1 MVYLSQQMNR
11 SFPGGVFASWVR
23 TVQMLLLVVTAT
35 TIGLSTVLA
44 QNLLQNPGFESGT
57 GGWSSWGAVTF
68 SSSTAQFHAGS
79 RSALVQNRTA
89 TWNGISQSLLGV
101 LQPATNYRISAWVRL
116 VSGGNQPVQ
125 LTIQKVDAGGTSY
138 AAVANGTANS
148 TGWTLL
154 SGGYTLGVNGTL
166 TNLTFYIEGPAIGV
180 SFYADDF
187 VVEPYDWKA
196 QANVRIEQIRKRDVQ
211 LLIVDA
217 NGNPLPN
224 VAINVK
230 QTRSRFAFGSAING
244 NISNPNYA
252 AFFRTNFEWAVMEN
266 ESKWYSNEPSRSNV
280 TYTAADRLVTY
291 CYTNGI
297 TMRGHTIFWAV
308 QANVQ
313 QWVTNLSNP
322 DLLVHLTNR
331 LNSVVNHFKGTF
343 VHWDVNNEMLHGDF
357 FGQRLGGW
365 VNPWM
370 FQHARSLDANVK
382 LFVNDY
388 NVVAG
393 TETEAYRQQI
403 LGLISSN
410 APIDG
415 IGAQGHFGATINPL
429 LTEARLDT
437 LAELGFPI
445 WITEYDS
452 LNADENIRADNLEML
467 YRIAFSKQAV
477 DGVLMW
483 GFWAG
488 SHWRGSNAAIVNL
501 NWTLNQAGL
510 RYQSLLAEWK
520 TSINGIS
527 SPSGAFDFRGFH
539 GNYDI
544 TLTPPGGQPTLRRIS
559 LEPGAGTNVVT
570 LVAHSSGA
578 QPVLHDVGLA
588 SGNTQIKFQLTGN
601 AGRAYSIQSSTNLS
615 TTNWTTLTSVSNL
628 TGTFWYTNPPSP
640 PHTNQFFRARLL
652 P

>member
-1 MVYLSQQMNR
+1 MRRQSSHTWNVAL
-11 SFPGGVFASWVR
+11 
-23 TVQMLLLVVTAT
+23 
-35 TIGLSTVLA
+35 GLWLAAVSAGHVAA
-44 QNLLQNPGFESGT
+44 QNHVQNPGFESGAT
-57 GGWSSWGAVTF
+57 GWSGWGNVTF
-68 SSSTAQFHAGS
+68 TSSTAQPRTGS

-89 TWNGISQSLLGV
+89 PWNGVAQSLLGV
-101 LQPATNYRISAWVRL
+101 LQPATNYRISAWARL
-116 VSGGNQPVQ
+116 AGGGNQPVQ
-125 LTIQKVDAGGTSY
+125 LTIQKTDGGGTTY

-148 TGWTLL
+148 SGWTQL
-154 SGGYTLGVNGTL
+154 SGGYTLTVNGTL
-166 TNLTFYIEGPAIGV
+166 TSLNLYVEGPAAGV

-187 VVEPYDWKA
+187 VVEQYDWKT
-196 QANVRIEQIRKRDVQ
+196 QANARIEQIRKRDVQ

-217 NGNPLPN
+217 NGNPVPGVN
-224 VAINVK
+224 ISVK
-230 QTRSRFAFGSAING
+230 QTRNRFAFGSAING

-252 AFFRTNFEWAVMEN
+252 AFFRTNFQWAVMEN
-266 ESKWYSNEPSRSNV
+266 ESKWYANEPSRSNV
-280 TYTAADRLVTY
+280 TYTAANRITNY

-297 TMRGHTIFWAV
+297 TLRGHTIFWAV
-308 QANVQ
+308 TGNVQ
-313 QWVTNLSNP
+313 QWVTNLSNA
-322 DLLVHLTNR
+322 DLRIHLTNR

-370 FQHARSLDANVK
+370 FQHARSLDPNVK

-388 NVVAG
+388 NVVSSN
-393 TETEAYRQQI
+393 ETEAYKQQI

-429 LTEARLDT
+429 LTEARLDS
-437 LAELGFPI
+437 LAELGLPI

-452 LNADENIRADNLEML
+452 SNADESIRANNLETL
-467 YRIAFSKQAV
+467 YRIAFSKPAV

-510 RYQSLLAEWK
+510 RYQSLLAEWR
-520 TSINGIS
+520 TTNSG
-527 SPSGAFDFRGFH
+527 PSGAGGVYAFRGVH

-544 TLTPPGGQPTLRRIS
+544 TLTPPGGQPTLRRII
-559 LEPGAGTNVVT
+559 LDPGTGTNFVT
-570 LVAHSSGA
+570 LIAHPSGSRPQLHSGA
-578 QPVLHDVGLA
+578 ISPGGQF
-588 SGNTQIKFQLTGN
+588 QFQLTGD
-601 AGRAYSIQSSTNLS
+601 AGRTYAIQTSTNLNS
-615 TTNWTTLTSVSNL
+615 PNWTTLANL
-628 TGTFWYTNPPSP
+628 PNPFGTISFTNPAALSP
-640 PHTNQFFRARLL
+640 TRLFFRARRL

>member
-1 MVYLSQQMNR
+1 MNLSLRNHCR
-11 SFPGGVFASWVR
+11 LVRRVRAVGVFCS
-23 TVQMLLLVVTAT
+23 L
-35 TIGLSTVLA
+35 GLALSFWLPNALA
-44 QNLLQNPGFESGT
+44 QNLAQNSGFESGT
-57 GGWSSWGAVTF
+57 TGWSGWGAVSFT
-68 SSSTAQFHAGS
+68 SSTALPHTGS
-79 RSALVQNRTA
+79 RSALIQNRTA
-89 TWNGISQSLLGV
+89 TWNGVIQSMMGV
-101 LQPATNYRISAWVRL
+101 LQSNNNYRISAWVRL

-125 LTIQKVDAGGTSY
+125 LTIQKADGSGTTY
-138 AAVANGTANS
+138 AAVANATANS

-154 SGGYTLGVNGTL
+154 SGGYMPTVNGAL
-166 TNLTFYIEGPAIGV
+166 TALNLYVEGPAAGV
-180 SFYADDF
+180 DFYADDF
-187 VVEPYDWKA
+187 VVELYDWKV
-196 QANVRIEQIRKRDVQ
+196 QANARIEQIRKRDVR

-217 NGNPLPN
+217 NGNPVPG
-224 VAINVK
+224 VSVDVK
-230 QTRSRFAFGSAING
+230 QTRNRFAFGSAING

-252 AFFRTNFEWAVMEN
+252 AFFKTNFQWAVMEN

-280 TYTAADRLVTY
+280 TYTAANNITNF
-291 CYTNGI
+291 CYANGI

-313 QWVTNLSNP
+313 TWVTNLSNP
-322 DLLVHLTNR
+322 DLLIHLTNR
-331 LNSVVNHFKGTF
+331 LNSAVNHFKGTF

-370 FQHARSLDANVK
+370 FQHARSLDPNVK

-388 NVVAG
+388 NVVSSG
-393 TETEAYRQQI
+393 ETAAYKQQI

-429 LTEARLDT
+429 LTEARLDS
-437 LAELGFPI
+437 LAELGLPI

-452 LNADENIRADNLEML
+452 SNADENIRADNLEML

-510 RYQSLLAEWK
+510 RYQSLLAEWR
-520 TSINGIS
+520 TTNSG
-527 SPSGAFDFRGFH
+527 PSGVDGAYDFRGFH

-544 TLTPPGGQPTLRRIS
+544 TLTPPGGQPTLRRVT
-559 LEPGAGTNVVT
+559 LDPGVGTNLVT
-570 LVAHSSGA
+570 LVAHASGA
-578 QPVLHDVGLA
+578 QPVLHNPGLA
-588 SGNTQIKFQLTGN
+588 SNATQIKFQLTGN
-601 AGRAYSIQSSTNLS
+601 AGRAYTIQSSTNLS
-615 TTNWTTLTSVSNL
+615 TTNWATLATVSNL
-628 TGTFWYTNPPSP
+628 TGTLWYTNPSVP
-640 PHTNQFFRARLL
+640 PHPRQFFRARLL

>member
-1 MVYLSQQMNR
+1 MNR
-11 SFPGGVFASWVR
+11 SLYPGLFLSWVWLAG
-23 TVQMLLLVVTAT
+23 VA
-35 TIGLSTVLA
+35 IALSLPAALA
-44 QNLLQNPGFESGT
+44 QNVLQNPGFESGT
-57 GGWSSWGAVTF
+57 TGWSGWGPVSF
-68 SSSTAQFHAGS
+68 SSSTTQFHAGS
-79 RSALVQNRTA
+79 RSALIQNRTA

-101 LQPATNYRISAWVRL
+101 VQPGTNYRISAWVRL

-125 LTIQKVDAGGTSY
+125 LTIQKVDGGGTSY

-154 SGGYTLGVNGTL
+154 SGGYTLTVNGNL
-166 TNLTFYIEGPAIGV
+166 TSLTFYVEGPAAGV

-187 VVEPYDWKA
+187 VVEPYDWKT
-196 QANVRIEQIRKRDVQ
+196 QANARIEQIRKRDVQ
-211 LLIVDA
+211 LLIVDTA
-217 NGNPLPN
+217 GNPLSN
-224 VAINVK
+224 VAVNVK
-230 QTRSRFAFGSAING
+230 QTRNRFAFGSAING

-280 TYTAADRLVTY
+280 TYTAANRITNY
-291 CYTNGI
+291 CATNGI

-308 QANVQ
+308 PGNVQ
-313 QWVTNLSNP
+313 TWVTNLSNA
-322 DLLVHLTNR
+322 DLLIHLTNR

-370 FQHARSLDANVK
+370 FQHARSLDPNVK

-388 NVVAG
+388 NVVASN
-393 TETEAYRQQI
+393 ETEAYKQQI

-415 IGAQGHFGATINPL
+415 VGAQGHFGATINPL
-429 LTEARLDT
+429 LTEARLDS
-437 LAELGFPI
+437 LADLGLPI

-452 LNADENIRADNLEML
+452 SNSDENIRADNLEML

-477 DGVLMW
+477 EGVLMW

-501 NWTLNQAGL
+501 NWTLNEAGR
-510 RYQSLLAEWK
+510 RYQSLLAEWR
-520 TSINGIS
+520 TTNTGPS
-527 SPSGAFDFRGFH
+527 SVGGVFDFRGFH

-544 TLTPPGGQPTLRRIS
+544 TLTPPGGQPTLRRIT
-559 LEPGAGTNVVT
+559 LDPGAGTNVVT
-570 LVAHSSGA
+570 IVAHSSGA
-578 QPVLHDVGLA
+578 QPILHNA
-588 SGNTQIKFQLTGN
+588 RSAFGNTQIKFQLTGN
-601 AGRAYSIQSSTNLS
+601 AGRAYAIQSSTNLS
-615 TTNWTTLTSVSNL
+615 TTNWTTLATLSNL
-628 TGTFWYTNPPSP
+628 TGTLWYTNPSSP
-640 PHTNQFFRARLL
+640 PHLQQFFRARLL